1 MKKVKLIIFL
11 LFPIL
16 IFGQEIN
23 YKEYQ
28 KEIFIKAEKALKDSK
43 GFEALYYY
51 HEVFFLDL
59 KSDIEIKAKAKID
72 SLLPIYQKKESDKWK
87 GIWKLKQLKTNRF
100 DYEKIIITENEI
112 SFYKKENDTTYSR
125 IETIKHKKYDPND
138 LMVDIH
144 SVEFKNKEIWEFS
157 LKEKNNEL
165 RLFPNLKTQSDGTTW
180 FLLDER
186 SMIRN
191 KDDREKALAKEIRT
205 YYIKIK

>member
-1 MKKVKLIIFL
+1 
-11 LFPIL
+11 
-16 IFGQEIN
+16 
-23 YKEYQ
+23 
-28 KEIFIKAEKALKDSK
+28 
-43 GFEALYYY
+43 
-51 HEVFFLDL
+51 
-59 KSDIEIKAKAKID
+59 
-72 SLLPIYQKKESDKWK
+72 
-87 GIWKLKQLKTNRF
+87 
-100 DYEKIIITENEI
+100 
-112 SFYKKENDTTYSR
+112 
-125 IETIKHKKYDPND
+125 
-138 LMVDIH
+138 MVDIH